1 VLEETQGWEVQLRST
16 NFLEVLLNDEEA
28 TMQQLNKLCGNENV
42 FSYTQILRRRIPVE
56 VAPSGTIHTPK
67 VAREVIGISR
77 ETLIR
82 SKITSHFIKGKISLW
97 RQFS

>member
-16 NFLEVLLNDEEA
+16 NFLEMLLNDKEA

-42 FSYTQILRRRIPVE
+42 FFYTRILRRRILVE
-56 VAPSGTIHTPK
+56 VAPSGIMQTPK
-67 VAREVIGISR
+67 VARKEIGKNR
-77 ETLIR
+77 ETLVR
-82 SKITSHFIKGKISLW
+82 FKITSHFIKGKISLW